1 LSHGLAVFQACGYDA
16 FAKIY
21 GCWFHGHYYTS

>member
-1 LSHGLAVFQACGYDA
+1 LPHGLAVFQTCRHDS

>member
-1 LSHGLAVFQACGYDA
+1 LSHGLTVSQACRHDS

-21 GCWFHGHYYTS
+21 GCWFHGHYYTP